1 MALPADTDLGL
12 SAEDVLT
19 TTRSVRKRLDFE
31 RPVPKE
37 LLTDCVRVAL
47 QAPSG
52 SNRWLMQFVIVTD
65 RERREALA
73 AVYREAYEQ
82 YRQIPTYIGAVD
94 KGTPER
100 NASQQRTSGSADYLA
115 ENMHRAPALVL
126 ACAMGRPDNGPSIA
140 KTTLL
145 GSVMPG
151 MWSFMLAARAR
162 GLGTAWTSVS
172 LFREQ
177 ETADVVGIPIDEVT
191 IAALSPVAYT
201 LGTDFRPAL
210 RPDPEEVIHW
220 EQW

>member
-1 MALPADTDLGL
+1 
-12 SAEDVLT
+12 
-19 TTRSVRKRLDFE
+19 
-31 RPVPKE
+31 
-37 LLTDCVRVAL
+37 
-47 QAPSG
+47 
-52 SNRWLMQFVIVTD
+52 
-65 RERREALA
+65 
-73 AVYREAYEQ
+73 
-82 YRQIPTYIGAVD
+82 
-94 KGTPER
+94 
-100 NASQQRTSGSADYLA
+100 
-115 ENMHRAPALVL
+115 LVL